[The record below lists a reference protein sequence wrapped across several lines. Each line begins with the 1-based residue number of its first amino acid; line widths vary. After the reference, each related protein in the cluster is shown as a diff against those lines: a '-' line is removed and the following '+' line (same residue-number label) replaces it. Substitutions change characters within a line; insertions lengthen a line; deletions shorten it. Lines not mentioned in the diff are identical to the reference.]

1 MEEKQKS
8 KSNLHRSVSHPYQYD
23 LEILIFEGRQCM
35 KKIKKIGVLL
45 LALVFSLSI
54 SVPAFAAENFTV
66 HAKAPSAWTEPGLWA
81 WSAPDGT
88 NVFEA
93 WPGQKLTKD
102 EANEGWFYY
111 EIPSWANSI
120 IINEGKDGGGQTADV
135 SIESK
140 ELWITVADDFS
151 TTVVYEA
158 PEGFATAAADA
169 TVEDA
174 AATDTA
180 ATDTADAPKTGEVAV
195 AGIYAGLAVVS
206 GIGAVVARRRKAA

>member
-1 MEEKQKS
+1 LGLYKIE
-8 KSNLHRSVSHPYQYD
+8 R
-23 LEILIFEGRQCM
+23 RQGMRKM
-35 KKIKKIGVLL
+35 KKVVVLL
-45 LALVFSLSI
+45 LALVLSFSFT
-54 SVPAFAAENFTV
+54 VPAFAEDNFTV

-88 NVFEA
+88 NVFTA

-120 IINEGKDGGGQTADV
+120 IINEGKEGGGQTADV

-151 TTVVYEA
+151 YTVAYEA
-158 PEGFATAAADA
+158 PEGFVTAAAP
-169 TVEDA
+169 A
-174 AATDTA
+174 AETETKEE
-180 ATDTADAPKTGEVAV
+180 APKTGAT
-195 AGIYAGLAVVS
+195 AASGLWLGMAALS
-206 GIGAVVARRRKAA
+206 GIGFFASKRRKAA